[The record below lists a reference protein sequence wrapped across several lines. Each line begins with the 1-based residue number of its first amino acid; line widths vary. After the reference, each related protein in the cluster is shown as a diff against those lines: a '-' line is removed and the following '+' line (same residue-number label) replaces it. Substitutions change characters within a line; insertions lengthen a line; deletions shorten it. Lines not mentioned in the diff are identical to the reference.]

1 MANDNHVGART
12 ARHWQYYRLGL
23 ASSVPLGVSGNAI
36 ATIAIMD
43 GGVTANIGGNYI
55 VRRIT
60 VRNSSGSVAAA
71 NLTISGPLSGQITN
85 AQGMAVVS
93 AANMYQDFS
102 LVTSYTTPS
111 NASVSVS
118 VPATTTMLQDQ
129 FFYVNVQGAAAANNT
144 VDVAIFGELVD
155 P

>member
-71 NLTISGPLSGQITN
+71 NISVSGPISGQITN
-85 AQGMAVVS
+85 SQGLAAIS
-93 AANMYQDFS
+93 AANMYQDCS
-102 LVTSYTTPS
+102 LVTSYIGAG
-111 NASVSVS
+111 NVSVNVT

-129 FFYVNVQGAAAANNT
+129 FFNVNVLAAAAANNT